1 MGKKITLDF
10 SKVEERSGWN
20 SKEMPEGLHEFKIEL
35 VDLKD
40 ANDGTAMWTYGLRPT
55 NPKYKTRLFP
65 YYCKHQANQLF
76 KLRDLFTAAGL
87 TVPKK
92 RVGLDPDA
100 PVGKIIAAE
109 VSDATGQYAGRSEID
124 GVYDRSIIDDDD
136 RVADDEDEI
145 EDDEV
150 EEDEDY
156 DGEEDD
162 ADEDADEDEGDE
174 EDDELREEIES
185 LTLAALRKRA
195 KGLGI
200 DTAGVKQAE
209 LVELVLEEEL
219 AGDDEDDE
227 EDDEED
233 LGDEDL
239 DDEEFD
245 DEDDEEEE
253 EPEPAPRRRAAA
265 AKKPAAKPAAKAAAP
280 ARRTVRRR

>member
-20 SKEMPEGLHEFKIEL
+20 SKEMPEGLHEFKVEL

-76 KLRDLFTAAGL
+76 KLRDLFTAAGIA
-87 TVPKK
+87 VPKK
-92 RVGLDPDA
+92 RTALDPDA

-150 EEDEDY
+150 EDEEY
-156 DGEEDD
+156 DE
-162 ADEDADEDEGDE
+162 DEDEGEEEGDEE
-174 EDDELREEIES
+174 EDDELREEIEA

-200 DTAGVKQAE
+200 DTDGVKKDE

-219 AGDDEDDE
+219 AGDDEEDDE
-227 EDDEED
+227 EDDDED

-239 DDEEFD
+239 EDEDFDDEED
-245 DEDDEEEE
+245 EEE
-253 EPEPAPRRRAAA
+253 EPEPAPRRRAAP
-265 AKKPAAKPAAKAAAP
+265 AKKPAAKAPAKAAAP

>member
-20 SKEMPEGLHEFKIEL
+20 SKEMPEGLHEFKVEL

-65 YYCKHQANQLF
+65 YYCKHQQNQLF
-76 KLRDLFTAAGL
+76 KLRDLFTAAGIP
-87 TVPKK
+87 VPKK
-92 RVGLDPDA
+92 RTGLDPDA

-136 RVADDEDEI
+136 RVDDED
-145 EDDEV
+145 DV
-150 EEDEDY
+150 EDEEAED
-156 DGEEDD
+156 EEYD
-162 ADEDADEDEGDE
+162 ADEDTDEEEDEEGEE
-174 EDDELREEIES
+174 EDDEELREEIEA

-200 DTAGVKQAE
+200 DTDGVKKDE
-209 LVELVLEEEL
+209 LVELVIEEEL
-219 AGDDEDDE
+219 AGDEDDEDEDDV
-227 EDDEED
+227 DDED

-239 DDEEFD
+239 DDEEFE
-245 DEDDEEEE
+245 DEEDEEE
-253 EPEPAPRRRAAA
+253 EPEPAPRRRPAAR
-265 AKKPAAKPAAKAAAP
+265 KPAAKAAPAKAAAP
-280 ARRTVRRR
+280 ARRTVKRR